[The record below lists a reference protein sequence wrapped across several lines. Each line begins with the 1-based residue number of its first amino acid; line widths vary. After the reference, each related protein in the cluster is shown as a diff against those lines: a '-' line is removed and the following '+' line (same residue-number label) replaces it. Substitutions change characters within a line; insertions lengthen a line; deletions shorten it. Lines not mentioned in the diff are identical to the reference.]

1 MAVVLV
7 RGDGGAKV
15 HSTIVGSD
23 GEPLDLSGKTVTLA
37 YTLAGGTVIKR
48 SMTVLN
54 QLTNRGEAE
63 YQLTPTDLSASG
75 EFEAE
80 IIIQDGQSDQ
90 LTTEKFRCRV
100 REPKS

>member
-7 RGDGGAKV
+7 RGDGGSKV
-15 HSTIVGSD
+15 HGTIVGSD
-23 GEPLDLSGKTVTLA
+23 GAPIDLSGKTVTLA
-37 YTLAGGTVIKR
+37 YTLAGGPLVKR
-48 SMTVLN
+48 PMTVLN
-54 QLTNRGEAE
+54 QATNKGEAE
-63 YQLTPTDLSASG
+63 YQLTTSDLSSSG

-80 IIIQDGQSDQ
+80 IIVQDGQSDQ